1 MDMKV
6 ETNKVGIK
14 ILAVIF
20 IVLSTL
26 TTSCYKDESLE
37 SPVKTQTPST
47 DPIDIYIQTNF
58 VDAYGVAVRYK
69 FVDRY
74 VDPDKRVAPPLREVV
89 EPTLDFLTQFWIEPY
104 IGVQNGRR
112 FFENHVPAEVVLI
125 GSLMYNDDG
134 TVTLGTADAGAR
146 ITLTDVNSI
155 DLDNQ
160 DWLFLQLNVIYHEF
174 AHIVHQRYNLP
185 TNWQQISPE
194 GYTSVGSWYTLS
206 DEEALQRGF
215 VTPYATANFNE
226 DYAETVAHIV
236 FLPDFYERYII
247 DEENCTTDDCTAR
260 NEGRALI
267 RRKYVS
273 VLTQYEQ
280 VTGVDLLDV
289 RAIVQDRIN

>member
-1 MDMKV
+1 
-6 ETNKVGIK
+6 
-14 ILAVIF
+14 
-20 IVLSTL
+20 
-26 TTSCYKDESLE
+26 
-37 SPVKTQTPST
+37 
-47 DPIDIYIQTNF
+47 DIYIQTNF
-58 VDAYGVAVRYK
+58 VDKYGVAVRYK

-89 EPTLDFLTQFWIEPY
+89 EPTLDFLTEFWVEPY
-104 IGVQNGRR
+104 INVQNGRR

-155 DLDNQ
+155 DLEDQ

-194 GYTSVGSWYTLS
+194 GYTSSGSWYTLS

-215 VTPYATANFNE
+215 VTPYATSDYNE
-226 DYAETVAHIV
+226 DYAETVAHILY
-236 FLPDFYERYII
+236 LPDFYERYII
-247 DEENCTTDDCTAR
+247 DEENCTTDDCIAR
-260 NEGRALI
+260 NEGRALL
-267 RRKYVS
+267 RRKYVT
-273 VLTQYEQ
+273 VLAHYEQ

-289 RAIVQDRIN
+289 RAIVQDKLN

>member
-1 MDMKV
+1 M
-6 ETNKVGIK
+6 NKSDTKLFALVLI
-14 ILAVIF
+14 ILGSLV
-20 IVLSTL
+20 STG
-26 TTSCYKDESLE
+26 CYKDESVE
-37 SPVKTQTPST
+37 APVKAQTPSE

-58 VDAYGVAVRYK
+58 LDAYGVAVRYK

-89 EPTLDFLTQFWIEPY
+89 EPTLDFLTEFWVNPFIN
-104 IGVQNGRR
+104 VQNGRR

-155 DLDNQ
+155 DLNDQ
-160 DWLFLQLNVIYHEF
+160 EWLYLQLNVIYHEF

-185 TNWQQISPE
+185 TNWQDISPE

-215 VTPYATANFNE
+215 VTPYATATYNE
-226 DYAETVAHIV
+226 DFAETVAYIT
-236 FLPDFYERYII
+236 FYPEFYERYMT
-247 DEENCTTDDCTAR
+247 DEENCADNDCVAR
-260 NEGRALI
+260 NEGRALL
-267 RRKYVS
+267 RRKYAA
-273 VLTQYEQ
+273 VLSHYEQ

-289 RAIVQDRIN
+289 RAIVQDLLD

>member
-1 MDMKV
+1 MKV
-6 ETNKVGIK
+6 VMRKLGTE
-14 ILAVIF
+14 ILAP
-20 IVLSTL
+20 VLIMLASFG

-37 SPVKTQTPST
+37 APVKPQTPSE
-47 DPIDIYIQTNF
+47 DPIDIYIQNNF
-58 VDAYGVAVRYK
+58 VDEYGVAVRYK

-89 EPTLDFLTQFWIEPY
+89 EPTLDFLTQFWVNPY
-104 IGVQNGRR
+104 INVQNGRR

-155 DLDNQ
+155 DLDDQ
-160 DWLFLQLNVIYHEF
+160 EWLYLQLNVIYHEF

-185 TNWQQISPE
+185 TNWQDISPE

-215 VTPYATANFNE
+215 VTNYATSNYNE
-226 DYAETVAHIV
+226 DFAEMVAYIT
-236 FLPDFYERYII
+236 FFPEFYERYII
-247 DEENCTTDDCTAR
+247 DEENCTTNDCIAR
-260 NEGRALI
+260 NEGRALL
-267 RRKYVS
+267 RRKYVA
-273 VLTQYEQ
+273 VLSHYEE

-289 RAIVQDRIN
+289 RAIVQDLLD

>member
-1 MDMKV
+1 MKV
-6 ETNKVGIK
+6 EMNKLGTK
-14 ILAVIF
+14 ILALIF
-20 IVLSTL
+20 IALGSMTA
-26 TTSCYKDESLE
+26 TSCYKDESLE
-37 SPVKTQTPST
+37 SPVKQQTPSE
-47 DPIDIYIQTNF
+47 DPIDIFIQTNF

-74 VDPDKRVAPPLREVV
+74 VDPSKRVTPPLREVV
-89 EPTLDFLTQFWIEPY
+89 EPTLDFLTEFWIDPY

-155 DLDNQ
+155 DLSDQ
-160 DWLFLQLNVIYHEF
+160 EWLYLQLNVIYHEF
-174 AHIVHQRYNLP
+174 AHIIHQRYNIP

-194 GYTSVGSWYTLS
+194 GYTSVGSWYTLT

-215 VTPYATANFNE
+215 VTPYATSNFNE
-226 DYAETVAHIV
+226 DFAETVAYIT
-236 FLPDFYERYII
+236 FYPEFYERYIT
-247 DEENCTTDDCTAR
+247 DEENCTTDDCIAR
-260 NEGRALI
+260 NEGRALL

-273 VLTQYEQ
+273 VLTHYEQ

-289 RAIVQDRIN
+289 RAIVQDKLN

>member
-1 MDMKV
+1 MKV
-6 ETNKVGIK
+6 AINKLGTK
-14 ILAVIF
+14 IFALILIAIGS
-20 IVLSTL
+20 IATS
-26 TTSCYKDESLE
+26 SCYDDESVE
-37 SPVKTQTPST
+37 SPVKQQTPSE
-47 DPIDIYIQTNF
+47 DPIDIFIQTNF
-58 VDAYGVAVRYK
+58 VDKYGVAVRYK

-89 EPTLDFLTQFWIEPY
+89 EPTLDFLTEFWVEPY
-104 IGVQNGRR
+104 INVQNGRR
-112 FFENHVPAEVVLI
+112 FFENHVPAEVILI

-155 DLDNQ
+155 DLEDEE
-160 DWLFLQLNVIYHEF
+160 WLLLQLNVIYHEF

-194 GYTSVGSWYTLS
+194 GYTSVGSWYTLT

-215 VTPYATANFNE
+215 VTNYATSDYNE
-226 DYAETVAHIV
+226 DYAETVAHIL
-236 FLPDFYERYII
+236 FYPEFYERYII
-247 DEENCTTDDCTAR
+247 DEENCTTDDCIAR

-273 VLTQYEQ
+273 VLAHYEQ
-280 VTGVDLLDV
+280 VTGVDLLEV
-289 RAIVQDRIN
+289 RAIVQDRLN